1 MYYWD
6 SYWIIRGL
14 LLCDMYQTAKG
25 MIENMLWLVRIYG
38 HMPNGS
44 RKYYLQRSQPPL
56 LIQMA
61 ATYHSCTKD
70 HAFIRDN
77 LKVCPYNFF
86 QRFKY
91 YYITLPF
98 FFFFLYEFIN
108 NKIKKKFIFSIYRI
122 FYSHSI
128 LL

>member
-14 LLCDMYQTAKG
+14 LLCDMHNTARG
-25 MIENMLWLVRIYG
+25 IIENLLWLVKLYG

-61 ATYHSCTKD
+61 ATYHSWTKD
-70 HAFIRDN
+70 DNFIKAN
-77 LKVCPYNFF
+77 LKVRTSIGSPN
-86 QRFKY
+86 
-91 YYITLPF
+91 I
-98 FFFFLYEFIN
+98 E
-108 NKIKKKFIFSIYRI
+108 IF
-122 FYSHSI
+122 HSDRRRADDSVGD
-128 LL
+128 